1 MKLLKSNKTAAKRT
15 ACILTAG
22 MMALST
28 GLFTA
33 CGDKNQ
39 GSGSNSAVVDQSE
52 ALKTLAYK
60 VTDVPINFELSGN
73 VTCKNNLFYSVSTV
87 YNNEGDN
94 YFSDSSIV
102 VFDASGNTVLTIPAF
117 KQTDPNEYAY
127 ISGDVYADD
136 AGNITFVLSYN
147 KYDDEGNSESSNT
160 LYTYDSTGNLVSSV
174 DLSKVI
180 TQEDNDNNRYFNSYI
195 VDAQGNIYINLSTCI
210 RVCDKSGNVLFT
222 TPESNGDNEWINGLI
237 FTNSGVPAVYKYSYS
252 DTGSSAKLV
261 EIDLNAKG
269 YGKEYE
275 LGSSINTIYSGSG
288 DYLCYS
294 SSDTGIMGVRADNLQ
309 TESVLNL
316 LNLGIDNSNMS
327 SIAVNSDGSFVTVSN
342 NYNYSGITTAPLS
355 IITPIDS
362 SEVKEKKI
370 LTLGCFYIDWNIR
383 SQIAEFNKTNEDYTI
398 YATSYSESN
407 DTSDYT
413 AALTKFNNE
422 ILAGN
427 VPDILLISSGMPYN
441 SYASKGLFADLYEFM
456 DKDDVYNRDA
466 FMPNVLKAMEK
477 DGKLYEIT
485 PSFTVQT
492 YAAKK
497 SLVGD
502 ATSLTMDQANQI
514 LATMPEGAT
523 LTNDSQTMT
532 ASNFLSTAITFSNFV
547 DYTNATCN
555 FDSPEFKAILET
567 AKKYP
572 AEIDYDALYNDNPNY
587 WMEQET
593 ACREN
598 RALLYSV
605 YFNDFS
611 IYTNTRDAYFGEDIS
626 FVGFPGSGASNA
638 TGSVI
643 STGSEIA
650 VSSKSKYKDGAWEF
664 IKLVLDNA
672 VGEQDSGNYG
682 VAITSDASV
691 AEAADEAVKRITSQY
706 YGLPVVK
713 SQLQALGQQAT
724 IPQTYTDTDGT
735 VQQVDN
741 TYYVGNTEVKVN
753 LITQDEVNMLIDYF
767 STVDTIARYDESLTD
782 IINEEANAYFKGTKS
797 VDEAASLIQ
806 SRASIYLSEQY

>member
-160 LYTYDSTGNLVSSV
+160 LYTYDSTGNPVSSI
-174 DLSKVI
+174 DLSKVV
-180 TQEDNDNNRYFNSYI
+180 TQEDNDNNRYFNNYI
-195 VDAQGNIYINLSTCI
+195 VDSQGNIYISLSTCI

-222 TPESNGDNEWINGLI
+222 TPEANGDNEWLNGLI
-237 FTNSGVPAVYKYSYS
+237 FTNNGVPAVYKYSYS

-294 SSDTGIMGVRADNLQ
+294 SSDTGIVGVRADNLQ

-316 LNLGIDNSNMS
+316 LNLGIDNSNINSM
-327 SIAVNSDGSFVTVSN
+327 AVNDDGSFVTVG
-342 NYNYSGITTAPLS
+342 YDYSGMTARSTLS
-355 IITPIDS
+355 LITPIDS
-362 SEVKEKKI
+362 SEVKEKKV

-514 LATMPEGAT
+514 LASMPEGAT

-691 AEAADEAVKRITSQY
+691 AEAADEAVKRITSSY

>member
-160 LYTYDSTGNLVSSV
+160 LYTYDSTGNPVSSI
-174 DLSKVI
+174 DLSKVV
-180 TQEDNDNNRYFNSYI
+180 TQEDNDNNRYFNNYI
-195 VDAQGNIYINLSTCI
+195 VDSQGNIYISLSTCI

-222 TPESNGDNEWINGLI
+222 TPEANGDNEWLNGLI
-237 FTNSGVPAVYKYSYS
+237 FTNNGVPAVYKYSYS

-294 SSDTGIMGVRADNLQ
+294 SSDTGIVGVRADNLQ

-316 LNLGIDNSNMS
+316 LNLGIDNSNINSM
-327 SIAVNSDGSFVTVSN
+327 AVNDDGSFVTVG
-342 NYNYSGITTAPLS
+342 YDYSGMTARSTLS
-355 IITPIDS
+355 LITPIDS
-362 SEVKEKKI
+362 SEVKEKKV

-514 LATMPEGAT
+514 LASMPEGAT

>member
-222 TPESNGDNEWINGLI
+222 TPESNGDNEWLNGLI
-237 FTNSGVPAVYKYSYS
+237 LTNSGVPAVYKYSYS

-316 LNLGIDNSNMS
+316 LNLGIDNSNINSM
-327 SIAVNSDGSFVTVSN
+327 AVNDDGSFVTVG
-342 NYNYSGITTAPLS
+342 YDYSGMTARSTLS
-355 IITPIDS
+355 LITPIDS
-362 SEVKEKKI
+362 SEVKEKKV

>member
-1 MKLLKSNKTAAKRT
+1 MKSLKSNKTAAKRT

-60 VTDVPINFELSGN
+60 VTDVPINFELSSN
-73 VTCKNNLFYSVSTV
+73 VTCKNGLFYGVSTV
-87 YNNEGDN
+87 YNNDGDN
-94 YFSDSSIV
+94 YFSDSNIV

-117 KQTDPNEYAY
+117 KQTDPNEYGSV
-127 ISGDVYADD
+127 SGNVYVDD
-136 AGNITFVLSYN
+136 AGNITFALSYN

-160 LYTYDSTGNLVSSV
+160 LYTYDSTGNLVSSI
-174 DLSKVI
+174 DLSKVV
-180 TQEDNDNNRYFNSYI
+180 TQEDNDNNRYFNNYI
-195 VDAQGNIYINLSTCI
+195 VDSQGNIYISLFTCI

-237 FTNSGVPAVYKYSYS
+237 LTNNGVPAVYKYTYS
-252 DTGSSAKLV
+252 DTDSSNKLI
-261 EIDLNAKG
+261 EIDVNAKG

-275 LGSSINTIYSGSG
+275 LGSSINTIYNGSG

-294 SSDTGIMGVRADNLQ
+294 SSDTGIVGVRADNLQ
-309 TESVLNL
+309 TESILNL
-316 LNLGIDNSNMS
+316 LNLGIDNSNINSM
-327 SIAVNSDGSFVTVSN
+327 AVNDDGSFVTVGYDSATLHSVLN
-342 NYNYSGITTAPLS
+342 L
-355 IITPIDS
+355 ITPIDA
-362 SEVKEKKI
+362 SEVKEKKV
-370 LTLGCFYIDWNIR
+370 LTLGCFYIDWTIR

-547 DYTNATCN
+547 DYANATCN

-567 AKKYP
+567 AKNYP

-587 WMEQET
+587 WSRRPPAVRTERCFT
-593 ACREN
+593 T
-598 RALLYSV
+598 Y
-605 YFNDFS
+605 
-611 IYTNTRDAYFGEDIS
+611 IS
-626 FVGFPGSGASNA
+626 M
-638 TGSVI
+638 I
-643 STGSEIA
+643 STSTPSPETH
-650 VSSKSKYKDGAWEF
+650 
-664 IKLVLDNA
+664 
-672 VGEQDSGNYG
+672 
-682 VAITSDASV
+682 TSA
-691 AEAADEAVKRITSQY
+691 RTS
-706 YGLPVVK
+706 
-713 SQLQALGQQAT
+713 AL
-724 IPQTYTDTDGT
+724 
-735 VQQVDN
+735 
-741 TYYVGNTEVKVN
+741 
-753 LITQDEVNMLIDYF
+753 
-767 STVDTIARYDESLTD
+767 
-782 IINEEANAYFKGTKS
+782 
-797 VDEAASLIQ
+797 
-806 SRASIYLSEQY
+806 

>member
-1 MKLLKSNKTAAKRT
+1 MKSLKSNKTTAKRT

-39 GSGSNSAVVDQSE
+39 GGGSNSAVVDQSE

-60 VTDVPINFELSGN
+60 VTDVPVNFELSSN
-73 VTCKNNLFYSVSTV
+73 VTCKNGLFYGVSTV

-94 YFSDSSIV
+94 YFSDFSIV
-102 VFDASGNTVLTIPAF
+102 VFDSTGNTVLTIPVF

-127 ISGDVYADD
+127 ISGDIYADD

-160 LYTYDSTGNLVSSV
+160 LYTYDSTGNPVSSV
-174 DLSKVI
+174 DLSKIV

-195 VDAQGNIYINLSTCI
+195 VDSQGNIYISLSTCI

-222 TPESNGDNEWINGLI
+222 TPESNGDNEWLNGLI
-237 FTNSGVPAVYKYSYS
+237 FTNNGVPAVYKYSYS
-252 DTGSSAKLV
+252 DTGSSSKLV

-275 LGSSINTIYSGSG
+275 LGSSINTIYNGSG

-294 SSDTGIMGVRADNLQ
+294 SSDTGIVGVRADNLQ

-316 LNLGIDNSNMS
+316 LNLGIDNSNINSM
-327 SIAVNSDGSFVTVSN
+327 AVNDDGSFVTVG
-342 NYNYSGITTAPLS
+342 YDYSGMTARSTLS
-355 IITPIDS
+355 LITPIDS
-362 SEVKEKKI
+362 SEVKEKKV

-532 ASNFLSTAITFSNFV
+532 ASQFLSTAITFSNFV
-547 DYTNATCN
+547 DYANATCS

-587 WMEQET
+587 WMELES

-611 IYTNTRDAYFGEDIS
+611 TYTNTRDAYIGEDIS
-626 FVGFPGSGASNA
+626 FVGFPGSGAANA

-643 STGSEIA
+643 SAGSEIA

-691 AEAADEAVKRITSQY
+691 AEAADEAVKRITSSY

-782 IINEEANAYFKGTKS
+782 IINEEANNYFKGTKS
-797 VDEAASLIQ
+797 VDETASLIQ

>member
-60 VTDVPINFELSGN
+60 VTDVPVNFELSSN
-73 VTCKNNLFYSVSTV
+73 VTCKNGLFYGVSTV

-160 LYTYDSTGNLVSSV
+160 LYTYDSTGNLVSSL
-174 DLSKVI
+174 DLSKVV

-195 VDAQGNIYINLSTCI
+195 VDSQGNIYISLSTCI

-222 TPESNGDNEWINGLI
+222 TPEANGDNEWLNGLI
-237 FTNSGVPAVYKYSYS
+237 FTNNGVPAVYKYSYS
-252 DTGSSAKLV
+252 DTGSSSKLV

-275 LGSSINTIYSGSG
+275 LGSSINTIYNGSG

-294 SSDTGIMGVRADNLQ
+294 SSDTGIVGVRADNLQ

-316 LNLGIDNSNMS
+316 LNLGIDNSNINSM
-327 SIAVNSDGSFVTVSN
+327 AVNDDGSFVTVG
-342 NYNYSGITTAPLS
+342 YDYSGMTARSTLS
-355 IITPIDS
+355 LITPIDS
-362 SEVKEKKI
+362 SEVKEKKV

-514 LATMPEGAT
+514 LASMPEGAT

>member
-1 MKLLKSNKTAAKRT
+1 
-15 ACILTAG
+15 
-22 MMALST
+22 
-28 GLFTA
+28 
-33 CGDKNQ
+33 
-39 GSGSNSAVVDQSE
+39 
-52 ALKTLAYK
+52 
-60 VTDVPINFELSGN
+60 
-73 VTCKNNLFYSVSTV
+73 
-87 YNNEGDN
+87 
-94 YFSDSSIV
+94 
-102 VFDASGNTVLTIPAF
+102 
-117 KQTDPNEYAY
+117 
-127 ISGDVYADD
+127 
-136 AGNITFVLSYN
+136 
-147 KYDDEGNSESSNT
+147 
-160 LYTYDSTGNLVSSV
+160 
-174 DLSKVI
+174 
-180 TQEDNDNNRYFNSYI
+180 
-195 VDAQGNIYINLSTCI
+195 
-210 RVCDKSGNVLFT
+210 
-222 TPESNGDNEWINGLI
+222 
-237 FTNSGVPAVYKYSYS
+237 
-252 DTGSSAKLV
+252 
-261 EIDLNAKG
+261 
-269 YGKEYE
+269 
-275 LGSSINTIYSGSG
+275 
-288 DYLCYS
+288 
-294 SSDTGIMGVRADNLQ
+294 
-309 TESVLNL
+309 
-316 LNLGIDNSNMS
+316 
-327 SIAVNSDGSFVTVSN
+327 
-342 NYNYSGITTAPLS
+342 
-355 IITPIDS
+355 
-362 SEVKEKKI
+362 
-370 LTLGCFYIDWNIR
+370 
-383 SQIAEFNKTNEDYTI
+383 
-398 YATSYSESN
+398 
-407 DTSDYT
+407 
-413 AALTKFNNE
+413 
-422 ILAGN
+422 
-427 VPDILLISSGMPYN
+427 MPYN

-485 PSFTVQT
+485 PSFTVHT

-547 DYTNATCN
+547 DYANATCN

-611 IYTNTRDAYFGEDIS
+611 TYTNTRDAYLGEDIS
-626 FVGFPGSGASNA
+626 FVGFPGSGAANA

-643 STGSEIA
+643 STDSEIA

-706 YGLPVVK
+706 YGLPVIK

-806 SRASIYLSEQY
+806 SRAGIYLSEQY

>member
-87 YNNEGDN
+87 YNNDGDN

-294 SSDTGIMGVRADNLQ
+294 SSDTGIVGVRADNLQ

-514 LATMPEGAT
+514 LASMPEGAT

>member
-174 DLSKVI
+174 DLSKVV

-195 VDAQGNIYINLSTCI
+195 VDSQGNIYISLSTCI

-222 TPESNGDNEWINGLI
+222 TPESNGDNEWLNGLI
-237 FTNSGVPAVYKYSYS
+237 FTNNGVPAVYKYSYS

-288 DYLCYS
+288 DYLCYN
-294 SSDTGIMGVRADNLQ
+294 SSDTGIVGVRADNLQ

-316 LNLGIDNSNMS
+316 LNLGIDNSNINSM
-327 SIAVNSDGSFVTVSN
+327 AVNDDGSFVTVG
-342 NYNYSGITTAPLS
+342 YDYSGMTARSTLS
-355 IITPIDS
+355 LITPIDS
-362 SEVKEKKI
+362 SEVKEKKV

-514 LATMPEGAT
+514 LASMPEGAT

-782 IINEEANAYFKGTKS
+782 IINEEANNYFKGTKS
-797 VDEAASLIQ
+797 VDETASLIQ

>member
-160 LYTYDSTGNLVSSV
+160 LYTYDSTGNPVSSI
-174 DLSKVI
+174 DLSKVV
-180 TQEDNDNNRYFNSYI
+180 TQEDNDNNRYFNNYI
-195 VDAQGNIYINLSTCI
+195 VDSQGNIYISLSTCI

-222 TPESNGDNEWINGLI
+222 TPEANGDNEWLNGLI
-237 FTNSGVPAVYKYSYS
+237 FTNNGVPAVYKYSYS

-294 SSDTGIMGVRADNLQ
+294 SSDTGIVGVRADNLQ

-316 LNLGIDNSNMS
+316 LNLGIDNSNINSM
-327 SIAVNSDGSFVTVSN
+327 AVNDDGSFVTVG
-342 NYNYSGITTAPLS
+342 YDYSGMTARSTLS
-355 IITPIDS
+355 LITPIDS
-362 SEVKEKKI
+362 SEVKEKKV

-485 PSFTVQT
+485 PSFTVHT

-514 LATMPEGAT
+514 LASMPEGAT

-643 STGSEIA
+643 STDSEIA

-691 AEAADEAVKRITSQY
+691 AEAADEAVKRITSSY

-806 SRASIYLSEQY
+806 SRAGIYLSEQY

>member
-252 DTGSSAKLV
+252 DTGSSSKLV

-275 LGSSINTIYSGSG
+275 LGSSINTIYNGSG

-294 SSDTGIMGVRADNLQ
+294 SSDTGIVGVRADNLQ

-316 LNLGIDNSNMS
+316 LNLGIDNSNINSM
-327 SIAVNSDGSFVTVSN
+327 AVNDDGSFVTVG
-342 NYNYSGITTAPLS
+342 YDYSGMTARSTLS
-355 IITPIDS
+355 LITPIDS
-362 SEVKEKKI
+362 SEVKEKKV

-523 LTNDSQTMT
+523 LTSDSQTMT

>member
-1 MKLLKSNKTAAKRT
+1 MKSLKSNKTAAKRT

-33 CGDKNQ
+33 CGDKDQ

-60 VTDVPINFELSGN
+60 VTDVPVNFELSSN
-73 VTCKNNLFYSVSTV
+73 VTCKNGLFYGVSTV

-94 YFSDSSIV
+94 YFSDFSIV
-102 VFDASGNTVLTIPAF
+102 VFDSTGNTVLTIPVF

-127 ISGDVYADD
+127 ISGDIYADD

-174 DLSKVI
+174 DLSKIV

-195 VDAQGNIYINLSTCI
+195 VDSQGNIYISLSTCI

-222 TPESNGDNEWINGLI
+222 TPESNGDNEWLNGLI
-237 FTNSGVPAVYKYSYS
+237 FTNNGVPAVYKYSYS
-252 DTGSSAKLV
+252 DTGSSSKLV

-275 LGSSINTIYSGSG
+275 LGSSINTIYNGSG

-294 SSDTGIMGVRADNLQ
+294 SSDTGIVGVRADNLQ

-316 LNLGIDNSNMS
+316 LNLGIDNSNINSM
-327 SIAVNSDGSFVTVSN
+327 AVNDDGSFVTVG
-342 NYNYSGITTAPLS
+342 YDYSGMTARSTLS
-355 IITPIDS
+355 LITPIDS
-362 SEVKEKKI
+362 SEVKEKKV

-532 ASNFLSTAITFSNFV
+532 SSQFLSTAITFSNFV
-547 DYTNATCN
+547 DYANAKCS

-567 AKKYP
+567 AKNYP

-587 WMEQET
+587 WMELES

-611 IYTNTRDAYFGEDIS
+611 TYTNTRDAYIGEDIS
-626 FVGFPGSGASNA
+626 FVGFPGSGAANA

-643 STGSEIA
+643 SAGSEIA

-691 AEAADEAVKRITSQY
+691 AEAADEAVKRITSSY

-782 IINEEANAYFKGTKS
+782 IINEEANNYFKGTKS
-797 VDEAASLIQ
+797 VDETASLIQ

>member
-127 ISGDVYADD
+127 ISGNVYADD

-342 NYNYSGITTAPLS
+342 NYSGITTTTLS

-362 SEVKEKKI
+362 SEVKEKKV

-514 LATMPEGAT
+514 LASMPEGAT

>member
-1 MKLLKSNKTAAKRT
+1 MKSLKSNKTTAKRT
-15 ACILTAG
+15 SCILTAG

-39 GSGSNSAVVDQSE
+39 GGGSNSAVVDQSE

-60 VTDVPINFELSGN
+60 VTDVPVNFELSSN
-73 VTCKNNLFYSVSTV
+73 VTCKNGLFYGVSTV

-94 YFSDSSIV
+94 YFSDFSIV
-102 VFDASGNTVLTIPAF
+102 VFDSTGNTVLTIPVF

-127 ISGDVYADD
+127 ISGDIYADD

-160 LYTYDSTGNLVSSV
+160 LYTYDSTGNPVSSI
-174 DLSKVI
+174 DLSKVV
-180 TQEDNDNNRYFNSYI
+180 TQEDNDNNRYFNNYI
-195 VDAQGNIYINLSTCI
+195 VDSQGNIYISLSTCI

-222 TPESNGDNEWINGLI
+222 TPESNGDNEWLNGLI
-237 FTNSGVPAVYKYSYS
+237 FTNNGVPAVYKYSYS
-252 DTGSSAKLV
+252 DTGSSSKLV

-275 LGSSINTIYSGSG
+275 LGSSINTIYNGSG

-294 SSDTGIMGVRADNLQ
+294 SSDTGIVGVRADNLQ

-316 LNLGIDNSNMS
+316 LNLGIDNSNINSM
-327 SIAVNSDGSFVTVSN
+327 AVNDDGSFVTVG
-342 NYNYSGITTAPLS
+342 YDYSGMTARSTLS
-355 IITPIDS
+355 LITPIDS
-362 SEVKEKKI
+362 SEVKEKKV
-370 LTLGCFYIDWNIR
+370 LTLGCFYIDWTIR

-532 ASNFLSTAITFSNFV
+532 SSQFLSTAITFSNFV
-547 DYTNATCN
+547 DYANAKCS

-567 AKKYP
+567 AKNYP

-587 WMEQET
+587 WMELES

-611 IYTNTRDAYFGEDIS
+611 TYTNTRDAYIGEDIS
-626 FVGFPGSGASNA
+626 FVGFPGSGAANA

-643 STGSEIA
+643 SAGSEIA

-691 AEAADEAVKRITSQY
+691 AEAADEAVKRITSSY

-782 IINEEANAYFKGTKS
+782 IINEEANNYFKGTKS
-797 VDEAASLIQ
+797 VDETASLIQ

>member
-1 MKLLKSNKTAAKRT
+1 MKSLKSNKTTAKRT

-39 GSGSNSAVVDQSE
+39 GGGSNSAVVDQSE

-60 VTDVPINFELSGN
+60 VTDVPVNFELSSN
-73 VTCKNNLFYSVSTV
+73 VTCKNGLFYGVSTV
-87 YNNEGDN
+87 YNNDGDN
-94 YFSDSSIV
+94 YFSDFSIV
-102 VFDASGNTVLTIPAF
+102 VFDSTGNTVLTIPVF

-127 ISGDVYADD
+127 ISGDIYADD

-174 DLSKVI
+174 DLSKIV

-195 VDAQGNIYINLSTCI
+195 VDSQGNIYISLSTCI

-222 TPESNGDNEWINGLI
+222 TPESNGDNEWLNGLI
-237 FTNSGVPAVYKYSYS
+237 FTNNGVPAVYKYSYS
-252 DTGSSAKLV
+252 DTGSSSKLV

-275 LGSSINTIYSGSG
+275 LGSSINTIYNGSG

-294 SSDTGIMGVRADNLQ
+294 SSDTGIVGVRADNLQ

-316 LNLGIDNSNMS
+316 LNLGIDNSNINSM
-327 SIAVNSDGSFVTVSN
+327 AVNDDGSFVTVG
-342 NYNYSGITTAPLS
+342 YDYSGMTARSTLS
-355 IITPIDS
+355 LITPIDS
-362 SEVKEKKI
+362 SEVKEKKV

-532 ASNFLSTAITFSNFV
+532 SSQFLSTAITFSNFV
-547 DYTNATCN
+547 DYANAKCS

-587 WMEQET
+587 WMELES

-611 IYTNTRDAYFGEDIS
+611 TYTNTRDAYIGEDIS
-626 FVGFPGSGASNA
+626 FVGFPGSGAANA

-643 STGSEIA
+643 SAGSEIA

-691 AEAADEAVKRITSQY
+691 AEAADEAVKRITSSY

-782 IINEEANAYFKGTKS
+782 IINEEANNYFKGTKS
-797 VDEAASLIQ
+797 VDETASLIQ

>member
-60 VTDVPINFELSGN
+60 VTDVPVNFELSSN
-73 VTCKNNLFYSVSTV
+73 VTCKNGLFYGVSTV

-222 TPESNGDNEWINGLI
+222 TPESNGDNEWLNGLI
-237 FTNSGVPAVYKYSYS
+237 LTNSGVPAVYKYSYS

-316 LNLGIDNSNMS
+316 LNLGIDNSNINSM
-327 SIAVNSDGSFVTVSN
+327 AVNDDGSFVTVG
-342 NYNYSGITTAPLS
+342 YDYSGMTARSTLS
-355 IITPIDS
+355 LITPIDS
-362 SEVKEKKI
+362 SEVKEKKV

-523 LTNDSQTMT
+523 LTSDSQTMT

>member
-160 LYTYDSTGNLVSSV
+160 LYTYDSTGNPVSSI
-174 DLSKVI
+174 DLSKVV
-180 TQEDNDNNRYFNSYI
+180 TQEDNDNNRYFNNYI
-195 VDAQGNIYINLSTCI
+195 VDSQGNIYISLSTCI

-222 TPESNGDNEWINGLI
+222 TPEANGDNEWLNGLI
-237 FTNSGVPAVYKYSYS
+237 FTNNGVPAVYKYSYS

-294 SSDTGIMGVRADNLQ
+294 SSDTGIVGVRADNLQ

-316 LNLGIDNSNMS
+316 LNLGIDNSNINSM
-327 SIAVNSDGSFVTVSN
+327 AVNDDGSFVTVG
-342 NYNYSGITTAPLS
+342 YDYSGMTARSTLS
-355 IITPIDS
+355 LITPIDS
-362 SEVKEKKI
+362 SEVKEKKV

-427 VPDILLISSGMPYN
+427 VPDILLINSGMPYN

-514 LATMPEGAT
+514 LASMPEGAT

-691 AEAADEAVKRITSQY
+691 AGAADEAVKRITSSY

-797 VDEAASLIQ
+797 VDETASLIQ

>member
-102 VFDASGNTVLTIPAF
+102 VFDASGNTVLTIPVF

-127 ISGDVYADD
+127 ISGNVYADD

-160 LYTYDSTGNLVSSV
+160 LYTYDSTGNPVSSV
-174 DLSKVI
+174 DLSKVV

-195 VDAQGNIYINLSTCI
+195 VDSQGNIYISLSTCI

-222 TPESNGDNEWINGLI
+222 TPESNGDNEWLNGLI
-237 FTNSGVPAVYKYSYS
+237 LTNSGVPAVYKYSYS

-316 LNLGIDNSNMS
+316 LNLGIDNSNINSM
-327 SIAVNSDGSFVTVSN
+327 AVNDDGSFVTVG
-342 NYNYSGITTAPLS
+342 YDYSGMTARSTLS
-355 IITPIDS
+355 LITPIDS
-362 SEVKEKKI
+362 SEVKEKKV

-514 LATMPEGAT
+514 LASMPEGAT

-691 AEAADEAVKRITSQY
+691 AEAADEAVKRITSSY

-797 VDEAASLIQ
+797 VDETASLIQ

>member
-87 YNNEGDN
+87 YNNDGDN
-94 YFSDSSIV
+94 YFSDFSIV
-102 VFDASGNTVLTIPAF
+102 VFDSTGNTVLTIPAF

-160 LYTYDSTGNLVSSV
+160 LYTYDSTGNLVSSL
-174 DLSKVI
+174 DLSKVV
-180 TQEDNDNNRYFNSYI
+180 TQEDNDNNRYFNNYI
-195 VDAQGNIYINLSTCI
+195 VDSQGNIYISLSTCI

-222 TPESNGDNEWINGLI
+222 TPESNGDNEWLNGLI
-237 FTNSGVPAVYKYSYS
+237 LTNSGVPAVYKYSYS

-316 LNLGIDNSNMS
+316 LNLGIDNSNINSM
-327 SIAVNSDGSFVTVSN
+327 AVNDDGSFVTVG
-342 NYNYSGITTAPLS
+342 YDYSGMTARSTLS
-355 IITPIDS
+355 LITPIDS

-514 LATMPEGAT
+514 LASMPEGAT

-806 SRASIYLSEQY
+806 SRASIYLSEQD

>member
-342 NYNYSGITTAPLS
+342 NYSGITTTTLS

-362 SEVKEKKI
+362 SEVKEKKV

-514 LATMPEGAT
+514 LASMPEGAT

>member
-1 MKLLKSNKTAAKRT
+1 MKSLKSNKTAAKRT

-33 CGDKNQ
+33 CGDKDQ

-60 VTDVPINFELSGN
+60 VTDVPVNFELSSN
-73 VTCKNNLFYSVSTV
+73 VTCKNGLFYGVSTV

-94 YFSDSSIV
+94 YFSDFSIV
-102 VFDASGNTVLTIPAF
+102 VFDSTGNTVLTIPVF

-127 ISGDVYADD
+127 ISGDIYADD

-174 DLSKVI
+174 DLSKIV

-195 VDAQGNIYINLSTCI
+195 VDSQGNIYISLSTCI

-222 TPESNGDNEWINGLI
+222 TPESNGDNEWLNGLI
-237 FTNSGVPAVYKYSYS
+237 FTNNGVPAVYKYSYS
-252 DTGSSAKLV
+252 DTGSSSKLV

-275 LGSSINTIYSGSG
+275 LGSSINTIYNGSG

-294 SSDTGIMGVRADNLQ
+294 SSDTGIVGVRADNLQ

-316 LNLGIDNSNMS
+316 LNLGIDNSNINSM
-327 SIAVNSDGSFVTVSN
+327 AVNDDGSFVTVG
-342 NYNYSGITTAPLS
+342 YDYSGMTARSTLS
-355 IITPIDS
+355 LITPIDS
-362 SEVKEKKI
+362 SEVKEKKV

-532 ASNFLSTAITFSNFV
+532 SSQFLSTAITFSNFV
-547 DYTNATCN
+547 DYANATCS

-587 WMEQET
+587 WMELES

-611 IYTNTRDAYFGEDIS
+611 TYTNTRDAYIGEDIS
-626 FVGFPGSGASNA
+626 FVGFPGSGAANA

-643 STGSEIA
+643 SAGSEIA

-782 IINEEANAYFKGTKS
+782 IINEEANNYFKGTKS
-797 VDEAASLIQ
+797 VDETASLIQ

>member
-87 YNNEGDN
+87 YNNDGDN
-94 YFSDSSIV
+94 YFSDFSIV

-160 LYTYDSTGNLVSSV
+160 LYTYDSTGNLVSSI
-174 DLSKVI
+174 DLSKVV
-180 TQEDNDNNRYFNSYI
+180 TQEDNDNNRYFNNYI
-195 VDAQGNIYINLSTCI
+195 VDSQGNIYISLSTCI

-222 TPESNGDNEWINGLI
+222 TPESNDNEWLNGLI

-252 DTGSSAKLV
+252 DTGSSSKLV

-275 LGSSINTIYSGSG
+275 LGSSINTIYNGSG

-294 SSDTGIMGVRADNLQ
+294 SSDTGIVGVRADNLQ

-316 LNLGIDNSNMS
+316 LNLGIDNSNINSM
-327 SIAVNSDGSFVTVSN
+327 AVNDDGSFVTVG
-342 NYNYSGITTAPLS
+342 YDYSGMTARSTLS
-355 IITPIDS
+355 LITPIDS
-362 SEVKEKKI
+362 SEVKEKKV

-523 LTNDSQTMT
+523 LTSDSQTMT

>member
-160 LYTYDSTGNLVSSV
+160 LYTYDSTGNPVSSI
-174 DLSKVI
+174 DLSKVV
-180 TQEDNDNNRYFNSYI
+180 TQEDNDNNRYFNNYI
-195 VDAQGNIYINLSTCI
+195 VDSQGNIYISLSTCI

-222 TPESNGDNEWINGLI
+222 TPEANGDNEWLNGLI
-237 FTNSGVPAVYKYSYS
+237 FTNNGVPAVYKYSYS

-294 SSDTGIMGVRADNLQ
+294 SSDTGIVGVRADNLQ

-316 LNLGIDNSNMS
+316 LNLGIDNSNINSM
-327 SIAVNSDGSFVTVSN
+327 AVNDDGSFVTVG
-342 NYNYSGITTAPLS
+342 YDYSGMTARSTLS
-355 IITPIDS
+355 LITPIDS
-362 SEVKEKKI
+362 SEVKEKKV

-514 LATMPEGAT
+514 LASMPEGAT

-691 AEAADEAVKRITSQY
+691 AEAADEAVKRITSSY

-797 VDEAASLIQ
+797 VDETASLIQ

>member
-1 MKLLKSNKTAAKRT
+1 MKLLKSNKTVAKRT

-160 LYTYDSTGNLVSSV
+160 LYTYDSTGNLVSSI
-174 DLSKVI
+174 DLSKVV

-195 VDAQGNIYINLSTCI
+195 VDSQGNIYISLSTCI

-222 TPESNGDNEWINGLI
+222 TPESNGDNEWLNGLI
-237 FTNSGVPAVYKYSYS
+237 FTNNGVPAVYKYSYS

-275 LGSSINTIYSGSG
+275 LGSSINTIYNGSG

-294 SSDTGIMGVRADNLQ
+294 SSDTGIVGVRADNLQ

-316 LNLGIDNSNMS
+316 LNLGIDNSNINSM
-327 SIAVNSDGSFVTVSN
+327 AVNDDGSFVTVG
-342 NYNYSGITTAPLS
+342 YDYSGMTARSTLS
-355 IITPIDS
+355 LITPIDS
-362 SEVKEKKI
+362 SEVKEKKV

-572 AEIDYDALYNDNPNY
+572 ADIDYDALYNDNPNY

>member
-1 MKLLKSNKTAAKRT
+1 MKSLKSNKTAAKRT

-33 CGDKNQ
+33 CGDKDQ

-60 VTDVPINFELSGN
+60 VTDVPVNFELSSN
-73 VTCKNNLFYSVSTV
+73 VTCKNGLFYGVSTV
-87 YNNEGDN
+87 YNNKGDN
-94 YFSDSSIV
+94 YFSDFSIV
-102 VFDASGNTVLTIPAF
+102 VFDSTGNTVLTIPVF

-127 ISGDVYADD
+127 ISGDIYADD

-160 LYTYDSTGNLVSSV
+160 LYTYDSTGNPVSSI
-174 DLSKVI
+174 DLSKVV
-180 TQEDNDNNRYFNSYI
+180 TQEDNDNNRYFNNYI
-195 VDAQGNIYINLSTCI
+195 VDSQGNIYISLSTCI

-222 TPESNGDNEWINGLI
+222 TPESNGDNEWLNGLI
-237 FTNSGVPAVYKYSYS
+237 FTNNGVPAVYKYSYS

-294 SSDTGIMGVRADNLQ
+294 SSDTGIVGVRADNLQ

-316 LNLGIDNSNMS
+316 LNLGIDNSNINSM
-327 SIAVNSDGSFVTVSN
+327 AVNDDGSFVTVG
-342 NYNYSGITTAPLS
+342 YDYSGMTARSTLS
-355 IITPIDS
+355 LITPIDS
-362 SEVKEKKI
+362 SEVKEKKV

-514 LATMPEGAT
+514 LASMPEGAT

-547 DYTNATCN
+547 DYANATCN

>member
-87 YNNEGDN
+87 YNNDGDN

-252 DTGSSAKLV
+252 DTGSSTKLV

-514 LATMPEGAT
+514 LASMPEGAT

>member
-160 LYTYDSTGNLVSSV
+160 LYTYDSTGNPVSSI
-174 DLSKVI
+174 DLSKVV
-180 TQEDNDNNRYFNSYI
+180 TQEDNDNNRYFNNYI
-195 VDAQGNIYINLSTCI
+195 VDSQGNIYISLSTCI

-222 TPESNGDNEWINGLI
+222 TPEANGDNEWLNGLI
-237 FTNSGVPAVYKYSYS
+237 FTNNGVPAVYKYSYS

-294 SSDTGIMGVRADNLQ
+294 SSDTGIVGVRADNLQ

-316 LNLGIDNSNMS
+316 LNLGIDNSNINSM
-327 SIAVNSDGSFVTVSN
+327 AVNDDGSFVTVG
-342 NYNYSGITTAPLS
+342 YDYSGMTARSTLS
-355 IITPIDS
+355 LITPIDS
-362 SEVKEKKI
+362 SEVKEKKV

-485 PSFTVQT
+485 PSFTVHT

-547 DYTNATCN
+547 DYANATCN

-611 IYTNTRDAYFGEDIS
+611 TYTNTRDAYFGEDIS
-626 FVGFPGSGASNA
+626 FVGFPVRALQTLQAPLSAQ
-638 TGSVI
+638 TP
-643 STGSEIA
+643 
-650 VSSKSKYKDGAWEF
+650 
-664 IKLVLDNA
+664 
-672 VGEQDSGNYG
+672 
-682 VAITSDASV
+682 
-691 AEAADEAVKRITSQY
+691 RSQY
-706 YGLPVVK
+706 P
-713 SQLQALGQQAT
+713 
-724 IPQTYTDTDGT
+724 P
-735 VQQVDN
+735 N
-741 TYYVGNTEVKVN
+741 P
-753 LITQDEVNMLIDYF
+753 
-767 STVDTIARYDESLTD
+767 STRTAHGSSLSWCLT
-782 IINEEANAYFKGTKS
+782 T
-797 VDEAASLIQ
+797 L
-806 SRASIYLSEQY
+806 

>member
-485 PSFTVQT
+485 PSFSV
-492 YAAKK
+492 YYSFRSK
-497 SLVGD
+497 S
-502 ATSLTMDQANQI
+502 QI
-514 LATMPEGAT
+514 AT
-523 LTNDSQTMT
+523 LKIPPV
-532 ASNFLSTAITFSNFV
+532 F
-547 DYTNATCN
+547 
-555 FDSPEFKAILET
+555 
-567 AKKYP
+567 
-572 AEIDYDALYNDNPNY
+572 
-587 WMEQET
+587 
-593 ACREN
+593 
-598 RALLYSV
+598 LLY
-605 YFNDFS
+605 
-611 IYTNTRDAYFGEDIS
+611 
-626 FVGFPGSGASNA
+626 
-638 TGSVI
+638 
-643 STGSEIA
+643 
-650 VSSKSKYKDGAWEF
+650 
-664 IKLVLDNA
+664 LV
-672 VGEQDSGNYG
+672 E
-682 VAITSDASV
+682 T
-691 AEAADEAVKRITSQY
+691 
-706 YGLPVVK
+706 
-713 SQLQALGQQAT
+713 
-724 IPQTYTDTDGT
+724 
-735 VQQVDN
+735 
-741 TYYVGNTEVKVN
+741 
-753 LITQDEVNMLIDYF
+753 
-767 STVDTIARYDESLTD
+767 
-782 IINEEANAYFKGTKS
+782 
-797 VDEAASLIQ
+797 
-806 SRASIYLSEQY
+806 

>member
-87 YNNEGDN
+87 YNNDGDN

-342 NYNYSGITTAPLS
+342 NYNYSGITTASLS

-514 LATMPEGAT
+514 LASMPEGAT
-523 LTNDSQTMT
+523 LTSDSQTMT

-611 IYTNTRDAYFGEDIS
+611 TYTNTRDAYFGEDIS

>member
-174 DLSKVI
+174 DLSKVV

-195 VDAQGNIYINLSTCI
+195 VDSQGNIYISLSTCI

-222 TPESNGDNEWINGLI
+222 TPESNGDNEWLNGLI
-237 FTNSGVPAVYKYSYS
+237 FTNNGVPAVYKYSYS
-252 DTGSSAKLV
+252 DTGSSSKLV

-275 LGSSINTIYSGSG
+275 LGSSINTIYNGSG

-294 SSDTGIMGVRADNLQ
+294 SSDTGIVGVRADNLQ

-316 LNLGIDNSNMS
+316 LNLGIDNSNINSM
-327 SIAVNSDGSFVTVSN
+327 AVNDDGSFVTVS
-342 NYNYSGITTAPLS
+342 YDYSGMTARSTLS
-355 IITPIDS
+355 LITPIDS
-362 SEVKEKKI
+362 SEVKEKKV

-485 PSFTVQT
+485 PSFTVHT

-547 DYTNATCN
+547 DYANATCN

-611 IYTNTRDAYFGEDIS
+611 TYTNTRDAYLGEDIS
-626 FVGFPGSGASNA
+626 FVGFPGSGAANA

-643 STGSEIA
+643 STDSEIA

-706 YGLPVVK
+706 YGLPVIK

-806 SRASIYLSEQY
+806 SRAGIYLSEQY

>member
-174 DLSKVI
+174 DLSKVV

-195 VDAQGNIYINLSTCI
+195 VDSQGNIYISLSTCI

-222 TPESNGDNEWINGLI
+222 TPESNGDNEWLNGLI
-237 FTNSGVPAVYKYSYS
+237 FTNNGVPAVYKYSYS

-294 SSDTGIMGVRADNLQ
+294 SSDTGIVGVRADNLQ

-316 LNLGIDNSNMS
+316 LNLGIDNSNINSM
-327 SIAVNSDGSFVTVSN
+327 AVNDDGSFVTVG
-342 NYNYSGITTAPLS
+342 YDYSGMTARSTLS
-355 IITPIDS
+355 LITPIDS
-362 SEVKEKKI
+362 SEVKEKKV

-427 VPDILLISSGMPYN
+427 VPDILLIRSGMPYN

-547 DYTNATCN
+547 DYANATCN

-691 AEAADEAVKRITSQY
+691 AEAADEAVKRITSSY

-797 VDEAASLIQ
+797 VDETASLIQ

>member
-1 MKLLKSNKTAAKRT
+1 MKSLKSNKTTAKRT

-39 GSGSNSAVVDQSE
+39 GGGSNSAVVDQSE

-60 VTDVPINFELSGN
+60 VTDVPVNFELSSN
-73 VTCKNNLFYSVSTV
+73 VTCKNGLFYGVSTI

-94 YFSDSSIV
+94 YFSDFSIV
-102 VFDASGNTVLTIPAF
+102 VFDSTGNTVLTIPVF

-127 ISGDVYADD
+127 ISGDIYADD

-160 LYTYDSTGNLVSSV
+160 LYTYDSTGNPVSSV
-174 DLSKVI
+174 DLSKIV

-195 VDAQGNIYINLSTCI
+195 VDSQGNIYISLSTCI

-222 TPESNGDNEWINGLI
+222 TPESNGDNEWLNGLI
-237 FTNSGVPAVYKYSYS
+237 FTNNGVPAVYKYSYS
-252 DTGSSAKLV
+252 DTGSSSKLV

-275 LGSSINTIYSGSG
+275 LGSSINTIYNGSG

-294 SSDTGIMGVRADNLQ
+294 SSDTGIVGVRADNLQ

-316 LNLGIDNSNMS
+316 LNLGIDNSNINSM
-327 SIAVNSDGSFVTVSN
+327 AVNDDGSFVTVG
-342 NYNYSGITTAPLS
+342 YDYSGMTARSTLS
-355 IITPIDS
+355 LITPIDS
-362 SEVKEKKI
+362 SEVKEKKV

-532 ASNFLSTAITFSNFV
+532 SSQFLSTAITFSNFV
-547 DYTNATCN
+547 DYANAKCS

-567 AKKYP
+567 AKNYP

-587 WMEQET
+587 WMELES

-611 IYTNTRDAYFGEDIS
+611 TYTNTRDAYIGEDIS
-626 FVGFPGSGASNA
+626 FVGFPGSGAANA

-643 STGSEIA
+643 SAGSEIA

-691 AEAADEAVKRITSQY
+691 AEAADEAVKRITSSY

-782 IINEEANAYFKGTKS
+782 IINEEANNYFKGTKS
-797 VDEAASLIQ
+797 VDETASLIQ

>member
-1 MKLLKSNKTAAKRT
+1 MKSLKSNKTTAKRT

-33 CGDKNQ
+33 CGDKDQ
-39 GSGSNSAVVDQSE
+39 GGGSNSAVVDQSE

-60 VTDVPINFELSGN
+60 VTDVPVNFELSSN
-73 VTCKNNLFYSVSTV
+73 VTCKNGLFYGVSTV
-87 YNNEGDN
+87 YNNDGDN
-94 YFSDSSIV
+94 YFSDSNIV
-102 VFDASGNTVLTIPAF
+102 VFDASGNTVLTIPVF

-127 ISGDVYADD
+127 ISGDIYADD

-174 DLSKVI
+174 DLSKIV

-195 VDAQGNIYINLSTCI
+195 VDSQGNIYISLSTCI

-222 TPESNGDNEWINGLI
+222 TPESNGDNEWLNGLI
-237 FTNSGVPAVYKYSYS
+237 FTNNGVPAVYKYSYS
-252 DTGSSAKLV
+252 DTGSSSKLV

-275 LGSSINTIYSGSG
+275 LGSSINTIYNGSG

-294 SSDTGIMGVRADNLQ
+294 SSDTGIVGVRADNLQ

-316 LNLGIDNSNMS
+316 LNLGIDNSNINSM
-327 SIAVNSDGSFVTVSN
+327 AVNDDGSFVTVG
-342 NYNYSGITTAPLS
+342 YDYSGMTARSTLS
-355 IITPIDS
+355 LITPIDS
-362 SEVKEKKI
+362 SEVKEKKV

-532 ASNFLSTAITFSNFV
+532 SSQFLSTAITFSNFV
-547 DYTNATCN
+547 DYANATCS

-587 WMEQET
+587 WMELES

-611 IYTNTRDAYFGEDIS
+611 TYTNTRDAYIGEDIS
-626 FVGFPGSGASNA
+626 FVGFPGSGAANA

-691 AEAADEAVKRITSQY
+691 AEAADEAVKRITSTY

-713 SQLQALGQQAT
+713 SQLQSLGQQAT

-782 IINEEANAYFKGTKS
+782 IINEEANNYFKGTKS
-797 VDEAASLIQ
+797 VDETASLIQ

>member
-1 MKLLKSNKTAAKRT
+1 MKSLKSNKTAAKRT

-33 CGDKNQ
+33 CGDKDQ

-60 VTDVPINFELSGN
+60 VTDVPVNFELSSN
-73 VTCKNNLFYSVSTV
+73 VTCKNGLFYGVSTV

-94 YFSDSSIV
+94 YFSDFSIV
-102 VFDASGNTVLTIPAF
+102 VFDSTGNTVLTIPVF

-127 ISGDVYADD
+127 ISGDIYADD

-174 DLSKVI
+174 DLSKIV

-195 VDAQGNIYINLSTCI
+195 VDSQGNIYISLSTCI

-222 TPESNGDNEWINGLI
+222 TPESNGDNEWLNGLI
-237 FTNSGVPAVYKYSYS
+237 FTNNGVPAVYKYSYS
-252 DTGSSAKLV
+252 DTGSSSKLV

-275 LGSSINTIYSGSG
+275 LGSSINTIYNGSG

-294 SSDTGIMGVRADNLQ
+294 SSDTGIVGVRADNLQ

-316 LNLGIDNSNMS
+316 LNLGIDNSNINSM
-327 SIAVNSDGSFVTVSN
+327 AVNDDGSFVTVG
-342 NYNYSGITTAPLS
+342 YDYSGMTARSTLS
-355 IITPIDS
+355 LITPIDS
-362 SEVKEKKI
+362 SEVKEKKV
-370 LTLGCFYIDWNIR
+370 LTLGCFYIDWTIR

-532 ASNFLSTAITFSNFV
+532 SSQFLSTAITFSNFV
-547 DYTNATCN
+547 DYANATCN

-587 WMEQET
+587 WMELES

-611 IYTNTRDAYFGEDIS
+611 TYTNTRDAYIGEDIS
-626 FVGFPGSGASNA
+626 FVGFPGSGAANA

-735 VQQVDN
+735 VKQVDN

-782 IINEEANAYFKGTKS
+782 IINEEANNYFKGTKS
-797 VDEAASLIQ
+797 VDETASLIQ

>member
-1 MKLLKSNKTAAKRT
+1 MKSLKSNKTAAKRT

-33 CGDKNQ
+33 CGDKDQ

-60 VTDVPINFELSGN
+60 VTDVPVNFELSSN
-73 VTCKNNLFYSVSTV
+73 VTCKNGLFYGVSTV

-94 YFSDSSIV
+94 YFSDFSIV
-102 VFDASGNTVLTIPAF
+102 VFDSTGNTVLTIPVF

-127 ISGDVYADD
+127 ISGDIYADD

-160 LYTYDSTGNLVSSV
+160 LYTYDSTGNPVSSI
-174 DLSKVI
+174 DLSKVV
-180 TQEDNDNNRYFNSYI
+180 TQEDNDNNRYFNNYI
-195 VDAQGNIYINLSTCI
+195 VDSQGNIYISLSTCI

-222 TPESNGDNEWINGLI
+222 TPESNGDNEWLNGLI
-237 FTNSGVPAVYKYSYS
+237 FTNNGVPAVYKYSYS

-294 SSDTGIMGVRADNLQ
+294 SSDTGIVGVRADNLQ

-316 LNLGIDNSNMS
+316 LNLGIDNSNINSM
-327 SIAVNSDGSFVTVSN
+327 AVNDDGSFVTVG
-342 NYNYSGITTAPLS
+342 YDYSGMTARSTLS
-355 IITPIDS
+355 LITPIDS
-362 SEVKEKKI
+362 SEVKEKKV

>member
-33 CGDKNQ
+33 CGDKTQ
-39 GSGSNSAVVDQSE
+39 GNSNNSAVVDQSE

-362 SEVKEKKI
+362 SEVKEKKV

-514 LATMPEGAT
+514 LASMPEGAT

-682 VAITSDASV
+682 VAFTSDASV

-782 IINEEANAYFKGTKS
+782 IINEEANAHFKGTKS

>member
-160 LYTYDSTGNLVSSV
+160 LYTYDSTGNPVSSI
-174 DLSKVI
+174 DLSKVV
-180 TQEDNDNNRYFNSYI
+180 TQEDNDNNRYFNNYI
-195 VDAQGNIYINLSTCI
+195 VDSQGNIYISLSTCI

-222 TPESNGDNEWINGLI
+222 TPEANGDNEWLNGLI

-252 DTGSSAKLV
+252 DTGSSSKLV

-275 LGSSINTIYSGSG
+275 LGSSINTIYNGSG

-316 LNLGIDNSNMS
+316 LNLGIDNSNINSM
-327 SIAVNSDGSFVTVSN
+327 AVNDDGSFVTVG
-342 NYNYSGITTAPLS
+342 YDYSGMTARSTLS
-355 IITPIDS
+355 LITPIDS
-362 SEVKEKKI
+362 SEVKEKKV

-547 DYTNATCN
+547 DYANATCN

-611 IYTNTRDAYFGEDIS
+611 TYTNTRDAYFGEDIS

-691 AEAADEAVKRITSQY
+691 AEAADEAVKRIISTY

-713 SQLQALGQQAT
+713 SQLQSLGQQAT

>member
-87 YNNEGDN
+87 YNNDGDN

-174 DLSKVI
+174 DLSKVV

-342 NYNYSGITTAPLS
+342 NYSGITTTTLS

-362 SEVKEKKI
+362 SEVKEKKV

>member
-160 LYTYDSTGNLVSSV
+160 LYTYDSTGNLVSSI
-174 DLSKVI
+174 DLSKVV
-180 TQEDNDNNRYFNSYI
+180 TQEDNDNNRYFNNYI
-195 VDAQGNIYINLSTCI
+195 VDSQGNIYISLSTCI

-222 TPESNGDNEWINGLI
+222 TPESNGDNEWLNGLI
-237 FTNSGVPAVYKYSYS
+237 LTNSGVPAVYKYSYS

-316 LNLGIDNSNMS
+316 LNLGIDNSNINSM
-327 SIAVNSDGSFVTVSN
+327 AVNDDGSFVTVG
-342 NYNYSGITTAPLS
+342 YDYSGMTARSTLS
-355 IITPIDS
+355 LITPIDS
-362 SEVKEKKI
+362 SEVKEKKV

-514 LATMPEGAT
+514 LASMPEGAT

>member
-60 VTDVPINFELSGN
+60 VTDVPVNFELSGN

-87 YNNEGDN
+87 YNNDGDN
-94 YFSDSSIV
+94 YFSDFSIV
-102 VFDASGNTVLTIPAF
+102 VFDSTGNTVLTIPAF

-160 LYTYDSTGNLVSSV
+160 LYTYDSTGNLVSSL
-174 DLSKVI
+174 DLSKVV
-180 TQEDNDNNRYFNSYI
+180 TQEDNDNNRYFNNYI
-195 VDAQGNIYINLSTCI
+195 VDSQGNIYINLSTCI

-222 TPESNGDNEWINGLI
+222 TPESNDNEWLNGLI

-252 DTGSSAKLV
+252 DTGSSSKLV

-275 LGSSINTIYSGSG
+275 LGSSINTIYNGSG

-294 SSDTGIMGVRADNLQ
+294 SSDTGIVGVRADNLQ

-316 LNLGIDNSNMS
+316 LNLGIDNSNINSM
-327 SIAVNSDGSFVTVSN
+327 AVNDDGSFVTVG
-342 NYNYSGITTAPLS
+342 YDYSGMTARSTLS
-355 IITPIDS
+355 LITPIDS
-362 SEVKEKKI
+362 SEVKEKKV

-514 LATMPEGAT
+514 LASMPEGAT